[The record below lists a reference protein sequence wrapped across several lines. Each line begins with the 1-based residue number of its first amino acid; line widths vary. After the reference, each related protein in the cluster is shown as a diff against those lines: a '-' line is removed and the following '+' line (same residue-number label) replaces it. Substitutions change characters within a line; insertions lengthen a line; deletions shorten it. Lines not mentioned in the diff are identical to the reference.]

1 MDVRSK
7 VSGLAVSSKVNRR
20 ESRAVTGSTVLR
32 VEGES
37 VLIAYDEGGEGWW
50 PISSFE
56 AATEPAREFA
66 DADAGGFVAQV
77 DLAVL

>member
-20 ESRAVTGSTVLR
+20 EEKAVTGSTVLR
-32 VEGES
+32 VEGEN
-37 VLIAYDEGGEGWW
+37 VLIAYDEGGDGWW
-50 PISSFE
+50 PLSSFE

-66 DADAGGFVAQV
+66 DADAVGFVAPV
-77 DLAVL
+77 DLDVL